1 MLRVYDI
8 TGFRHYRILSLEKVG
23 CSPEADKKK
32 TGLPTRESRVKT
44 LSLHHDNPF
53 FKDFTVTQ
61 PRKIAVLGSTGSI
74 GTQTLDI
81 IDANPDL
88 FKAQVL
94 TAHSNADL
102 LVRQAMRYK
111 PALAVIADGSLYGR
125 VKEALSPFGIEVQAG
140 DDAVACAAERSDVDT
155 VLTATVG
162 YSGLTPTIHAIRAG
176 KHIALANKE
185 TLVVAGELITRLL
198 SRSKSTIHPVDSEH
212 SAIYQCLQG
221 EDPKNVEELIITA
234 SGGPFRHTPSQRLRY
249 VTVADALNHPNWSM
263 GAKITIDSATM
274 INKAFEIIEARW
286 LFGIPAEHIKAVVH
300 PQSIVH
306 SMVRF
311 RDGAIKAQLGI
322 PDMHLPISYALGRAC
337 RLHSAEPPLTLSQYA
352 SLTFEAPDTDRFP
365 CLGFARE
372 ALMRGGTAAC
382 VINAANEIA
391 VDAFL
396 HGRIRFTDFYP
407 IISKTLDM
415 VNFIADPTYDDYVI
429 TNAEAR
435 RVAALLISKSQK
447 N

>member
-1 MLRVYDI
+1 M
-8 TGFRHYRILSLEKVG
+8 
-23 CSPEADKKK
+23 
-32 TGLPTRESRVKT
+32 
-44 LSLHHDNPF
+44 
-53 FKDFTVTQ
+53 TQ

-74 GTQTLDI
+74 GTQTLEI
-81 IDANPDL
+81 IAANPDL
-88 FKAQVL
+88 FRAQVL
-94 TAHSNADL
+94 TAHSNADKL
-102 LVRQAMRYK
+102 ISQARRFR
-111 PALAVIADGSLYGR
+111 PALAVIADEKLYGR
-125 VKEALSPFGIEVQAG
+125 VSDALSLLGIEVAAG
-140 DDAVACAAERSDVDT
+140 DEAVASAAERPDVDT

-162 YSGLTPTIHAIRAG
+162 YSGLNPTIRAIRAD

-185 TLVVAGELITRLL
+185 TLVVAGELVTQLL
-198 SRSKSTIHPVDSEH
+198 SESKATIHPVDSEH

-221 EDPKNVEELIITA
+221 EDAGSVEQLIITA
-234 SGGPFRHTPSQRLRY
+234 SGGPFLRTPAERLKD
-249 VTVADALNHPNWSM
+249 VTVADALHHPNWSM

-286 LFGIPAEHIKAVVH
+286 LFGIPAERIEAVVH

-322 PDMHLPISYALGRAC
+322 PDMHLPISYALGRTR
-337 RLHSAEPPLTLSQYA
+337 RLQAAEPSLTLSQYA

-372 ALMRGGTAAC
+372 ALSRGGTAAC

-396 HGRIRFTDFYP
+396 HGKILFTDIYP
-407 IISKTLDM
+407 VISKTLET
-415 VNFIADPTYDDYVI
+415 VSFIASPTYDDYVA
-429 TNAEAR
+429 TNTEAR
-435 RVAALLISKSQK
+435 RVAESLLPRLQNIIK
-447 N
+447 